1 MRRVLALAA
10 AIALTAQAAGAASL
24 DAYGKL
30 PSIEEGLVSP
40 DGGRI
45 ALVVT
50 NGSER
55 RVAIQSIADGALV
68 EVIGAGDQKLRDI
81 RWAGPNHLLVTI
93 STTTSIAGVD
103 APTSEWRTVIDF
115 NLLTKRPRQLLTDI
129 TNDGNDAM
137 HMSVVLDTPAVRIIG
152 GKPYAFVEGVQ
163 FLGAR
168 TGVPSLFKIDL
179 ERNFSS
185 VSREADPRTDQWLV
199 DAAGAPL
206 AETEYDP
213 DAGRW
218 VLMVARQGAWKV
230 AATVDD
236 KIDHPVLLG
245 LGRDGRAV
253 LVSAHDGKNEAVR
266 EVAADKDELGPPKL
280 AQQDEG
286 LIFDPVTEALIGT
299 HQLIG
304 DEERYAFFDPADQA
318 AWTTVANAFPG
329 RRVSLASIYEN
340 PDTAVTLASISADH
354 KRFMVVAD
362 SPTEGPSYF
371 LVNAADGSARGIG
384 QVYGA
389 VNPQDIGERRAVAF
403 KAADGLALSG
413 YLTVPHGRDPKNLP
427 LVVFAHGGPAS
438 RDTPGFDWWA
448 QAMASR
454 GYAVLQVNYRGSDGY
469 GDDFLGAGFGEWGR
483 KMQTDLSDGVR
494 YLAAQGIV
502 DPKRVCIVG
511 ASYGGYAALAGVAF
525 QPDVYR
531 CAVDVAGLS
540 ELHGFVVWAQNRT
553 DLSVGRYWAR
563 YMGADGLRD
572 PHLDAL
578 SPADHADRITA
589 PVLLIHGKDDT
600 VVPFEQSQ
608 QMYDALRRAGKDAS
622 LVVLDHE
629 DHWLS
634 RGETRLQMLQATLD
648 FLEAHNP
655 PT

>member
-1 MRRVLALAA
+1 MWRVLALAA
-10 AIALTAQAAGAASL
+10 GVSLGAGALTAPAARAASL

-30 PSIEEGLVSP
+30 PSIEQGLVSP

-55 RVAIQSIADGALV
+55 RVAVQSMSDGSLQA
-68 EVIGAGDQKLRDI
+68 VIGAGDQKLRDI
-81 RWAGPNHLLVTI
+81 RWAGPNHLLLTI
-93 STTTSIAGVD
+93 STTTTVLFVD
-103 APTSEWRTVIDF
+103 APRTEWRSLIDF
-115 NLLTKRPRQLLTDI
+115 NLVTKTHRQLL
-129 TNDGNDAM
+129 NDAKDSM
-137 HMSVVLDTPAVRIIG
+137 NVVVDVPAVRILE
-152 GKPYAFVEGVQ
+152 GKPYVFVEGVQ
-163 FLGAR
+163 FINNQ
-168 TGVPSLFKIDL
+168 GVPSLFKIDL
-179 ERNFSS
+179 ESDH
-185 VSREADPRTDQWLV
+185 SRVAVQAGSHTDQWLV
-199 DAAGAPL
+199 DAAGVPTAQTEYDAETGHWTL
-206 AETEYDP
+206 KVSRGGSWKVAETE
-213 DAGRW
+213 
-218 VLMVARQGAWKV
+218 
-230 AATVDD
+230 DD
-236 KIDHPVLLG
+236 KIDHSELLG
-245 LGRDGRAV
+245 LGRDGKSV
-253 LVSAHDGKNEAVR
+253 LVSARDGKNEAVQ
-266 EVAADKDELGPPKL
+266 EVAASDVAPGPPKL
-280 AQQDEG
+280 AQQDQG
-286 LIFDPVTEALIGT
+286 LIFDPVTETLIGT

-304 DEERYAFFDPADQA
+304 DEERYAFLDPADQA
-318 AWTTVANAFPG
+318 AWATVVNAFPG
-329 RRVSLASIYEN
+329 QRVSLASIYEN
-340 PDTAVTLASISADH
+340 PDSAVTLASVSADH

-403 KAADGLALSG
+403 KASDGLALSG
-413 YLTVPHGRDPKNLP
+413 YLTLPHGRDPKGLP
-427 LVVFAHGGPAS
+427 LVVFPHGGPAA

-448 QAMASR
+448 EAMASR

-469 GDDFLGAGFGEWGR
+469 GDAFLEAGFGEWGK

-531 CAVDVAGLS
+531 CAVDVAGLA
-540 ELHGFVVWAQNRT
+540 ELHAFVVWAQNRT
-553 DLSVGRYWAR
+553 DASVGRYWAR

-578 SPADHADRITA
+578 SPADHADKVTA

-622 LVVLDHE
+622 LVILDHE